1 MVAKKNGK
9 DFNIV
14 EVVWVDAEE
23 LGDTGWNN
31 LKSQLRDAKKPCPV
45 MRSVGYEVYRSDT
58 HISLLSTLGKDLA
71 STLEK
76 IPIGFIESIKVLVP
90 LKSPK

>member
-1 MVAKKNGK
+1 MVKKTGSVQ
-9 DFNIV
+9 FEIV

-45 MRSVGYEVYRSDT
+45 MRSVGYMVHRSDT
-58 HISLLSTLGKDLA
+58 HISLLSTMGKDLA

-76 IPIGFIESIKVLVP
+76 IPTGFIISVAT
-90 LKSPK
+90 LKASKDSQ